1 MKLSRQ
7 RHANQLSADCSL
19 DSATDDTSTAI
30 TSKNNKNKNKKE
42 GDNMEEYD
50 SAISKLQ
57 DMMDKAIDSLK
68 ESTKEIKIGNISKRI
83 HYYQDKLESLKDT
96 LEDIENNE
104 SKKRRLLKRKDET
117 QEELKK
123 LKMRMSE
130 LE

>member
-7 RHANQLSADCSL
+7 RYANQLSANCSL

-83 HYYQDKLESLKDT
+83 HYYQDKLESLEDT

>member
-7 RHANQLSADCSL
+7 RYANQLSADCSL

-83 HYYQDKLESLKDT
+83 HYYQDKLESLEDT

>member
-7 RHANQLSADCSL
+7 RYANQLSADCSL

-83 HYYQDKLESLKDT
+83 LYYQDKLESLEDT